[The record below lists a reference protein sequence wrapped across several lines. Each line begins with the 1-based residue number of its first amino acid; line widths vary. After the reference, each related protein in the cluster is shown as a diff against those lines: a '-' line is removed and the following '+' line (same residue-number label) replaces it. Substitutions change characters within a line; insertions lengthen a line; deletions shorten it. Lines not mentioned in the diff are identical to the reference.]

1 MSPVR
6 PTSVAS
12 HPFSYRAAMESG
24 EVVSGMLLAPSREHA
39 FRELREKQLFV
50 IGLDEVRDVGRPRR
64 VWTGQSS
71 TASLAV
77 WTRTIA
83 TMLAAGVHLS
93 EALSFAADGVGDTA
107 LGAAVAAV
115 RDAVNEGQP
124 FAVALQ
130 AHPAHFNGLF
140 VAMVAAGEQ
149 GGVLSDGLARLAAHL
164 EESAELRS
172 QLQASLLYPLLLAG
186 SSGLGIT
193 ILLLFVLPRFQTM
206 VADIGGTLPL
216 STRLLLGVSHVL
228 LGWWWLWI
236 ALAVAGSLWWSRVNR
251 TVAWQERRLAWPLVG
266 TLERAWIAARLTR
279 TLGIL
284 LRSGVPVLAAL
295 RLARA
300 SVTNLAIAGRLERAE
315 SAIADGTSVSAA
327 LADTLPPLAIRLLAA
342 GEESGR
348 LAELCESVADT
359 YDGEVRR
366 TTRGLVALIEPALV
380 ISFGMLVGW
389 VALAMLQAIYSV
401 NARAY

>member
-1 MSPVR
+1 MMSSRSTP
-6 PTSVAS
+6 AA
-12 HPFSYRAAMESG
+12 HPFRYRAAMENG
-24 EVVSGMLLAPSREHA
+24 EIVSGMLLAPSRDHA
-39 FRELREKQLFV
+39 FRELRQKQLFV
-50 IGLDEVRDVGRPRR
+50 IGLDEQRDAGRERR
-64 VWTGQSS
+64 PWLRASS
-71 TASLAV
+71 GASLAV

-83 TMLAAGVHLS
+83 TMLGAGVQLS
-93 EALSFAADGVGDTA
+93 EALTFATDGVVDTG
-107 LGAAVAAV
+107 LGNAVRAV
-115 RDAVNEGQP
+115 RDAVSEGES
-124 FAVALQ
+124 FAGALQ
-130 AHPAHFNGLF
+130 AHPLYFNGLF

-149 GGVLSDGLARLAAHL
+149 GGVLSEGLARLAAHL

-172 QLQASLLYPLLLAG
+172 QLQASLVYPVLLAG

-193 ILLLFVLPRFQTM
+193 ILLLFVLPRFQGM
-206 VADIGGTLPL
+206 IADIGGTLPL
-216 STRLLLGVSHVL
+216 STRLLLNASHLL
-228 LGWWWLWI
+228 LGWWWLWL
-236 ALAVAGSLWWSRVNR
+236 ALGIAGSLWLSRVHR
-251 TVAWQERRLAWPLVG
+251 TAAWQERRLAWPLFG

-300 SVTNLAIAGRLERAE
+300 SVTNLAIARKLERAE
-315 SAIADGTSVSAA
+315 LDIADGARVSAA
-327 LADTLPPLAIRLLAA
+327 LADTLPPLATRLLAA

-366 TTRGLVALIEPALV
+366 TIRGLVALIEPALV
-380 ISFGMLVGW
+380 ITFGVLVGW

>member
-1 MSPVR
+1 MSSNR
-6 PTSVAS
+6 ATSAAG
-12 HPFSYRAAMESG
+12 HPFRYRAAMESG
-24 EVVSGMLLAPSREHA
+24 EIVSGMLLAPSRDHA
-39 FRELREKQLFV
+39 FRELRQKQLFV
-50 IGLDEVRDVGRPRR
+50 IGLDEQHDVGRPRPR
-64 VWTGQSS
+64 WRRTSS

-93 EALSFAADGVGDTA
+93 EALTFAADGIADSGLGTA
-107 LGAAVAAV
+107 VLAV
-115 RDAVNEGQP
+115 RDAVTEGES
-124 FAVALQ
+124 FAAALQ
-130 AHPAHFNGLF
+130 AQPAYFNGLF

-149 GGVLSDGLARLAAHL
+149 GGALADGLSRLAAHL

-172 QLQASLLYPLLLAG
+172 QLGASLLYPLLLAG
-186 SSGLGIT
+186 SSGVGIT
-193 ILLLFVLPRFQTM
+193 ILLLFVLPRFQVM
-206 VADIGGTLPL
+206 IADIGGTLPF
-216 STRLLLGVSHVL
+216 STRLLLGASHVV
-228 LGWWWLWI
+228 LGWWWVWLS
-236 ALAVAGSLWWSRVNR
+236 LAVAVSLWLSRANR
-251 TVAWQERRLAWPLVG
+251 TIAWQERRLAWPLVG
-266 TLERAWIAARLTR
+266 PLERAWIAARLTR
-279 TLGIL
+279 TIGIL

-300 SVTNLAIAGRLERAE
+300 SVTNRAIAGKLERAE
-315 SAIADGTSVSAA
+315 SAIADGARVSAA
-327 LADTLPPLAIRLLAA
+327 LADTLPPLATRLLAA

-366 TTRGLVALIEPALV
+366 TIRGLVALIEPALV
-380 ISFGMLVGW
+380 ITFGVLVGW